1 MRRTRR
7 SKVEAFKWLGAN
19 EPLTK
24 AVNQNYIGEE
34 TNAKLV
40 SPQNRDYDGYEQP
53 RCSTGPDDR
62 IAACVKASRSSS
74 FTWLR
79 TLYPYQ
85 R

>member
-40 SPQNRDYDGYEQP
+40 SPQTGTTMDTSSPVVLRDL
-53 RCSTGPDDR
+53 T
-62 IAACVKASRSSS
+62 IALPLV
-74 FTWLR
+74 
-79 TLYPYQ
+79 
-85 R
+85 